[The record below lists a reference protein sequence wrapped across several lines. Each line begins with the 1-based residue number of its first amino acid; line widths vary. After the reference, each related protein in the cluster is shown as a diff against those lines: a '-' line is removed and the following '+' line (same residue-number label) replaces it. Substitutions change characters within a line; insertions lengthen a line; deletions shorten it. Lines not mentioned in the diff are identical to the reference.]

1 MATITPAKHP
11 VQAELRAAKQL
22 LGIFPWMAHLWSTA
36 VREAG
41 AGSIGRYKTLGI
53 LHGRGPIRAGEL
65 ATLCGTTPSAI
76 SEVIEGLVTDGHVRR
91 VDDPTDR
98 RAVMVALTATGET
111 ELERVGE
118 FMTAAMVR
126 VFDGLTTEQK
136 SRLRS
141 AIGDLSEILINPS
154 TPSAQK
160 ETRHVR

>member
-1 MATITPAKHP
+1 MATITPAKPP
-11 VQAELRAAKQL
+11 VQADFRAAKQL
-22 LGIFPWMAHLWSTA
+22 LGLFPWMAQLWSTA

-41 AGSIGRYKTLGI
+41 AGSIGRYRTLRM

-65 ATLCGTTPSAI
+65 ATRCGTTPSAI

-98 RAVMVALTATGET
+98 RAV
-111 ELERVGE
+111 GE

-141 AIGDLSEILINPS
+141 AIGDLNEILINPS
-154 TPSAQK
+154 APSARK

>member
-1 MATITPAKHP
+1 MATITPAKPP
-11 VQAELRAAKQL
+11 VQADLRAAKHL
-22 LGIFPWMAHLWSTA
+22 LGLFPWMAHLWSTA

-41 AGSIGRYKTLGI
+41 VGSIGRYKTLGM

-76 SEVIEGLVTDGHVRR
+76 SEVIEGLVIDGHVRR

-98 RAVMVALTATGET
+98 RAVMVALTEKGET

-141 AIGDLSEILINPS
+141 AIGDLNEILIN
-154 TPSAQK
+154 PSAQK
-160 ETRHVR
+160 ETRNVR